1 MEKIC
6 FIILR
11 YGDEVD
17 GGAEKHCRMLAER
30 LSGRYEVDILT
41 TKFIDY
47 NTFTPFYTNDVD
59 QLNGVRILRF
69 NSIDFDGQKRDH
81 LWKKALRFQKIRR
94 NLFRLKSLKFISELF
109 PSWKGMGEADLNYF
123 KSHGSYSPAMLSY
136 ITNHH
141 QDYKAIIG
149 ITYSQPN
156 TFFGALIAPEKSIL
170 IPTLHEEREAFR
182 PILTQLFS
190 KVKHIAF
197 NTEEERK
204 LAYSIFGRNVA
215 NNSIVAV
222 GVEVAPPLNKEQLY
236 RKFDLPEN
244 YLLYFGRVCNTKV
257 RTLIPWFLRYKK
269 KYPSD
274 LKLVLTGRIFM
285 NRVEHPDIIY
295 TDFVSEEEK
304 TALIENS
311 KVVINPSQYESLSLL
326 LLETMV
332 LGKPILV
339 NGKSEVMKEHCIRSK
354 YAAQY
359 YSSESDFQQ
368 KLYHI
373 LQTDTSLMTSMSIS
387 YVEEN
392 YSWPLIIKK
401 LTHIIDTI

>member
-1 MEKIC
+1 MDKIC

-30 LSGRYEVDILT
+30 LVGKYEVDILT

-59 QLNGVRILRF
+59 YLNGVRILRF
-69 NSIDFDGQKRDH
+69 DSIDFDSQKRDR

-94 NLFRLKSLKFISELF
+94 NLFRLKSLKFVSAIF
-109 PSWKGMGEADLNYF
+109 PSWKGMANADMNYF
-123 KSHGSYSPAMLSY
+123 KSHGSYSPSMLSY
-136 ITNHH
+136 IKNHN

-156 TFFGALIAPEKSIL
+156 TFFGTLVAPEKSIL

-190 KVKHIAF
+190 QVKHIAF
-197 NTEEERK
+197 NTAEERK
-204 LAYSIFGRNVA
+204 LAINIFGSDIA

-222 GVEVAPPLNKEQLY
+222 GVEVAPPLNKEELY
-236 RKFDLPEN
+236 GKFNLPDN

-257 RTLIPWFLRYKK
+257 RTLIPWFLRYKE

-285 NRVEHPDIIY
+285 DIVDHPDIIY
-295 TDFVSEEEK
+295 TDFVTEEEK
-304 TALIENS
+304 TALIENA
-311 KVVINPSQYESLSLL
+311 KAVINPSQYESLSLL

-332 LGKPILV
+332 LGRPILV
-339 NGKSEVMKEHCIRSK
+339 NGKSEVMKEHCIRSN

-368 KLYHI
+368 KLYQI
-373 LQTDTSLMTSMSIS
+373 LQGDNSSMKSMSMS
-387 YVEEN
+387 YVEQN
-392 YSWPLIIKK
+392 YSWPLIINK
-401 LTHIIDTI
+401 LTLIIDTI

>member
-1 MEKIC
+1 MDKIC

-30 LSGRYEVDILT
+30 LVGRYEVDILT

-47 NTFTPFYTNDVD
+47 NTFVPFYKNEIDY
-59 QLNGVRILRF
+59 LNGVRILRF
-69 NSIDFDGQKRDH
+69 DSIIFDSQKTDH
-81 LWKKALRFQKIRR
+81 LRKKALRFQKIRR
-94 NLFRLKSLKFISELF
+94 NIFRLKSLKFMAELF
-109 PSWKGMGEADLNYF
+109 PYWKHMEEADINYF
-123 KSHGSYSPAMLSY
+123 KSHGAYSPAMLSY
-136 ITNHH
+136 INSHH

-156 TFFGALIAPEKSIL
+156 TFFGSLVAPEKSIL

-182 PILTQLFS
+182 PILTQLFT

-197 NTEEERK
+197 NTAEERK
-204 LAYSIFGRNVA
+204 LAFNIFGSHVA

-222 GVEVAPPLNKEQLY
+222 GVEVAPPLNKEDLY
-236 RKFDLPEN
+236 RKFHLPEN

-257 RTLIPWFLRYKK
+257 RTLIPWFLRYKEK
-269 KYPSD
+269 HPSD

-285 NRVEHPDIIY
+285 DKTEHPDIIY
-295 TDFVSEEEK
+295 TDFVTEEEK
-304 TALIENS
+304 TALIENA
-311 KVVINPSQYESLSLL
+311 KAVINPSQYESLSLL

-339 NGKSEVMKEHCIRSK
+339 NGKSEVMKEHCIRSN

-359 YSSESDFQQ
+359 YSSESDFQR
-368 KLYHI
+368 KLYQI
-373 LQTDTSLMTSMSIS
+373 LQGDVSLIRSMSIF
-387 YVEEN
+387 YVENN
-392 YSWPLIIKK
+392 YSWPLILNK
-401 LTHIIDTI
+401 LTQIIDAI

>member
-1 MEKIC
+1 MDKIC

-30 LSGRYEVDILT
+30 LVERYEVDILT

-47 NTFTPFYTNDVD
+47 NTFAPFYKNNIDH
-59 QLNGVRILRF
+59 LNGVRILRF
-69 NSIDFDGQKRDH
+69 DSIDFDSQKRDR

-94 NLFRLKSLKFISELF
+94 NLFRLKSLKFIAELF
-109 PSWKGMGEADLNYF
+109 PSWKGMAKADADYF
-123 KSHGSYSPAMLSY
+123 TSHGSYSPAMLSY
-136 ITNHH
+136 INDHH

-156 TFFGALIAPEKSIL
+156 TFFGTLVAPEKSIL

-197 NTEEERK
+197 NTDEERK
-204 LAYSIFGRNVA
+204 LAFNIFGSHVA
-215 NNSIVAV
+215 DNSIVAV
-222 GVEVAPPLNKEQLY
+222 GVDVAPPLNKVELY
-236 RKFDLPEN
+236 NKFHLPEN

-257 RTLIPWFLRYKK
+257 RTLIPWFLRYKE

-285 NRVEHPDIIY
+285 DKTEHPDIIY

-304 TALIENS
+304 TALIENARA
-311 KVVINPSQYESLSLL
+311 VINPSQYESLSLL

-332 LGKPILV
+332 MGKPILV
-339 NGKSEVMKEHCIRSK
+339 NGKSEVMKEHCIRSN

-359 YSSESDFQQ
+359 YSSESDFQL
-368 KLYHI
+368 KLHQI
-373 LQTDTSLMTSMSIS
+373 LEGDASLMRSMSIS
-387 YVEEN
+387 YVENN
-392 YSWPLIIKK
+392 YSWPLILKK
-401 LTHIIDTI
+401 LTHIIDAI